1 MRVVKGTAVY
11 TSAFT
16 PPTAPSTAIT
26 NTEAL
31 LSFTNAAMLD
41 QSGKANVETYGNA
54 QLDTSVKK
62 FGTASA
68 EFDGTGDIL
77 TIRNILP
84 IGTAAFTVEFFMKTN
99 TTSLEGG
106 AYRRVFRTGTSNVAT
121 TVTEVCINS
130 GSGTGYGNTTNLF
143 IYTGS
148 QSTKII
154 GTSNIADNNWHHVA
168 IARDSSNNYKLFVD
182 GTQEGSTQTSF
193 ANDLS
198 QDDYMLGTYNGAS
211 GMYVGYVDEL
221 RITLGKARYTSNFTA
236 PTKEFPNL

>member
-1 MRVVKGTAVY
+1 MTAV
-11 TSAFT
+11 
-16 PPTAPSTAIT
+16 T
-26 NTEAL
+26 NTKL
-31 LSFTNAAMLD
+31 LLNFTNAAIFD
-41 QSGKANVETYGNA
+41 QSSKANVETYGNA

-68 EFDGTGDIL
+68 EFDGTGDRL
-77 TIRNILP
+77 TIRNIPP
-84 IGTAAFTVEFFMKTN
+84 IRTAPFTVEFFMKTN

-106 AYRRVFRTGTSNVAT
+106 AYRRVFRTGTSNVSES
-121 TVTEVCINS
+121 VTEVCINN
-130 GSGTGYGNTTNLF
+130 GSSTYGGSTNLF

-148 QSTKII
+148 QSTKIN
-154 GTSNIADNNWHHVA
+154 GSSNIADNNWHHVA

-198 QDDYMLGTYNGAS
+198 QDDYMLGTYNGS
-211 GMYVGYVDEL
+211 TGMYVGYVDEL

-236 PTKEFPNL
+236 PTKEFANR